1 MSKVCVVTYVY
12 CDFTIRWGE
21 KGSINLM
28 GVFDSLELAKEKIN
42 QWYKDNSD
50 HWIAKDIKEY
60 IASNKHYNK
69 DVDPIDLFQFSEIE
83 TNKVSKNYTN
93 YDYFLADWWYEE

>member
-12 CDFTIRWGE
+12 RDFSILYGE

-28 GVFDSLELAKEKIN
+28 GVFDSLELAKDKIN
-42 QWYKDNSD
+42 QWYKDNPD

-69 DVDPIDLFQFSEIE
+69 DVDPIDLFQFNEIE

-93 YDYFLADWWYEE
+93 SGYVLADWWYEE